1 MLVRY
6 KKNSTCTIENFK
18 DDINNIILGNIVTVN
33 DLSSGADKVNSVIY
47 GTYPT
52 GTYAR
57 ANNTTFTYSKD
68 HNTEAKTNY
77 FRLTYDTV
85 QLSNFTLAE
94 SYTSETDTLLNSLQ
108 LSPSNII
115 ISNIDIVVND
125 KCLIFL
131 PSNSNNK
138 YGVFDVGHNAVSRQ
152 FTDTMLMVLA
162 NVGDFGTKALL
173 YTYTPYTYDFDTLS
187 YAAVTIAALGVS
199 TDTKRKSTGNSVAV
213 IFESPYTTSINSGT
227 SLLYGISRIPSYT
240 FAGTQIYKDASDNYR
255 ITYNDNSFLVD

>member
-18 DDINNIILGNIVTVN
+18 DDIDNIILGNIVTVD
-33 DLSSGADKVNSVIY
+33 DLSAGADKANSVIY

-68 HNTEAKTNY
+68 HNTEVKTNY
-77 FRLTYDTV
+77 FRLTYDANDFV
-85 QLSNFTLAE
+85 SFTLAE
-94 SYTSETDTLLNSLQ
+94 SYTSETDTLLNSYVHSGGNVLV
-108 LSPSNII
+108 
-115 ISNIDIVVND
+115 SNIDIVVND
-125 KCLIFL
+125 KCLVFL

-138 YGVFDVGHNAVSRQ
+138 FGVFDLGHNAVSRQ
-152 FTDTMLMVLA
+152 FTSTMLMVLGT
-162 NVGDFGTKALL
+162 VGDFGAKALL

-187 YAAVTIAALGVS
+187 YAAVTVAVPGVS
-199 TDTKRKSTGNSVAV
+199 TDTTRKSTGNSVAV
-213 IFESPYTTSINSGT
+213 IFESPYTTAINSGT

-255 ITYNDNSFLVD
+255 ITFNDNSFLVD